1 LLHKPDCCLLRGIA
15 KDDTISRQR
24 RLFHSNGPVEPTI
37 IEQDQNWFALDIDGY
52 GVSSGDL
59 KLDTNAVLLAL
70 DLAGVEAFAIPSAGY
85 LRKPG
90 IRIRLFLWN
99 HVKVN
104 CVSLKKHFERYKS
117 VVDLAL
123 FHPIQ
128 PIYTAR
134 PVFSGCIDPCVGRLW
149 TWITGDR
156 MYAEVRKVYTSYDN
170 KPENWLTKKQ
180 AEGELNKVLRGVFDV
195 DSNRHNWL
203 IWKATDLGKFIWQG
217 TLIEEDVIEE
227 LYMATAIWRGNRRK
241 DMQTILDGIKDGKL
255 KMENENG

>member
-1 LLHKPDCCLLRGIA
+1 
-15 KDDTISRQR
+15 
-24 RLFHSNGPVEPTI
+24 
-37 IEQDQNWFALDIDGY
+37 
-52 GVSSGDL
+52 
-59 KLDTNAVLLAL
+59 
-70 DLAGVEAFAIPSAGY
+70 
-85 LRKPG
+85 
-90 IRIRLFLWN
+90 
-99 HVKVN
+99 
-104 CVSLKKHFERYKS
+104 
-117 VVDLAL
+117 
-123 FHPIQ
+123 
-128 PIYTAR
+128 
-134 PVFSGCIDPCVGRLW
+134 
-149 TWITGDR
+149 